1 MYTECGCVESVRNGE
16 VDKGEILK
24 GLMYV
29 MLNIETSVVGY
40 VIAL

>member
-1 MYTECGCVESVRNGE
+1 MKSVRNGE

-24 GLMYV
+24 GLIYV

>member
-1 MYTECGCVESVRNGE
+1 MYTECGCVRSVRNGE

-40 VIAL
+40 VIVL